1 MESAYNSKT
10 GESLFLVDDE
20 WVAPESTAT
29 NPKTGERAF
38 LVNNEWQIKPALPTF
53 VSAEEEAAA
62 SKPSFVNPIIAK
74 EAENIRRI
82 QQQRVPPKPVA
93 TPIAAVEQPPYKSR
107 QEALDDAVN
116 LLEENQNPERIKSS
130 FEQMGIPWTEI
141 ISHGKARNSKAFA
154 PQEIQPIQY
163 PEQNLPEGSV
173 SELPEITAPESI
185 VNMFKRG
192 NASFKDMSTSL
203 LLSAGAI
210 GADDAAMALRESARK
225 NRAAAPSVDIQEGMS
240 KIGNA
245 KTFGDAVEEMY
256 NHPVATFTMLAD
268 SAYTSIPA
276 IAPALALGRFVGPK
290 ARGVTAAI
298 GSGISE
304 YSSVLV
310 DVLQSKG
317 IDLLDAERVGR
328 ALQDPKILAEI
339 KENGAKRGLI
349 VGTFDGLTMG
359 IAGMFMRPAMK
370 LIAAGKLA
378 NQAAKRATV
387 AAWGKE
393 LAVQMVGG
401 GGGEFAAQKATGEN
415 KPAAVLLEALAEIPL
430 TPLEVRSSL
439 GEARQLEREAGNYDA
454 KRIMEEKGF
463 FPPKTKQPE
472 STLQTPTPPTTPAP
486 PIVKE
491 ATPEGTQPPEVSAPG
506 LLKEEDLPLE
516 TGTEEVAKQVE
527 VPASGIVPVSQ
538 ADEATPI
545 VVYHDP
551 IQNMEARVVQMSDG
565 RFSVTMKDLD
575 SGQFLPMAK
584 IFDNLDGANK
594 YAVDIAGPDAV
605 NATINK
611 VIVEPPA
618 APPVVPAP
626 PPTPPQASVEAEPPA
641 PVTPVVPAVSKPPE
655 ATPAAKEPTVT
666 EILNHPIQPKIVGRA
681 MDMSRD
687 QLQKVADAKDV
698 FGIPTSDA
706 LLAKE
711 ELDLRNKAAE
721 PKVQVGS
728 LVTLQKNGLNGP
740 INIAG
745 TVSRIMPNGELE
757 IRTQNGDIV
766 IRPASEVSV
775 ARDPVA
781 TPKADIGEPAPKPIK
796 EPVVK
801 ILGKNVRSTK
811 MTLKELNRYAN
822 GKNADGTPS
831 EASFIAQTELDR
843 RADIKAAKPISPR
856 ELARRE
862 RLRQQAR
869 ERLKIKD
876 KDSLIDAIVKLG
888 GISMKERQDIIGDTK
903 GNYKI
908 DMVGYLFARNGTG
921 LDDLATQLHD
931 LGYLSL
937 EEYEDLGGVRSLT
950 EKIQDD
956 WNKERSQHKHF
967 SFGSEEQR
975 FKQEQQER
983 DEIEQELIKA
993 QEQEGETS
1001 NKKDQQLALSLSD
1014 ALALMTPEEIDELD
1028 VLSQTLTDAAW
1039 EAEVI
1044 KRAQEKI
1051 RANQQQNEAG
1061 VPAGEEAPQEPRA
1074 EGLEL
1079 QAPTEEELRAEQEAR
1094 DASEAA
1100 AKKKADDEEA
1110 KRKEAGDREEI
1121 NRRSVAAAD
1130 DFNLTPTD
1138 EVTKEKQ
1145 AEIDKKKAEEQLAGQ
1160 RSIDDK
1166 PDDLSPAFSALTT
1179 LTNLFSP
1186 KNPATS
1192 TPAVGGST
1200 ETMAMPGVNASR
1212 IGSMFGAKLYGKP
1225 DNIAAVSIKE
1235 LLQNSFDAIK
1245 EALEKKQITQGSI
1258 QIRIDDKNRTI
1269 TVTDNGPGMPG
1280 SVMGKE
1286 FLELAGTVKGTSRP
1300 SGGLGVAKMLFVYEN
1315 EQLEVVSL
1323 RDGVVSRLETTG
1335 AELKAALAAN
1345 PVSLLEQL
1353 KPFLSPEQIEL
1364 MIPMIQES
1372 ARRLEAS
1379 GVAIPKITVYRNT
1392 DKFTV
1397 DAYANLFPS
1406 GSGTSVKVTVP
1417 KSYIDQS
1424 DGQTIEIPF
1433 DRWSLKSLVVLNKS
1447 PLFDN
1452 IEVSVTDS
1460 IGTNIFPIGKNF
1472 PIDKYTTFAN
1482 VKFNWGVARI
1492 YVTKDKTPTA
1502 WSNTHI
1508 LSNGLWQFD
1517 QDITI
1522 NPSGGGENIKREFYI
1537 DVVPN
1542 SNVKP
1547 EDPGYPFEL
1556 NRQNFAP
1563 AIKPDFSAIFK
1574 YISTIYKQ
1582 IDFKGEVKSFGTVQ
1596 YINDDGTLT
1605 APKELKPTAPPKDN
1619 ALTLISP
1626 GDTVEVRDGAIF
1638 INNRQVPELTQEQIK
1653 SANIDYAQ
1661 LTIPQNEIDPNKVM
1675 VHDNTT
1681 TKERGF
1687 LGQDTQKK
1695 SLSVLN
1701 ELVKKYPDLYSITPL
1716 TNNLNPAAGE
1726 YAVTTKLFVGQ
1737 IASDVIDGLPSA
1749 ILKALQS
1756 EKRFESVNKNL
1767 DEFLPP
1773 SRSLSDA
1780 ARAKFGVRYDKY
1792 LSTIGKVF
1800 YNLRRGLV
1808 DIDPTKY
1815 AGLDKE
1821 AIGVS
1826 IDKGYYGVSIKIP
1839 FSGMFINPSTTE
1851 LHDTPEQIAT
1861 SLLTVMI
1868 HELAHFKVRSH
1879 RSEDGGA
1886 GFASEMQRI
1895 LILLRTDKQGGGFLK
1910 VEEDL
1915 TNFIN
1920 ANLDI
1925 FNYLNKEFRGESYI
1939 PSGDVFKDASANK
1952 TTDEGRAVPSKG
1964 VGDAG
1969 GGRGIRESS
1978 GERANPAGQEPQ
1990 RAAIDTKTSGAEL
2003 EKQSGLDFNEEEKR
2017 TEAAVKADPVAAKA
2031 LHEADAIT
2039 GANKKLPPGR
2049 SPELA
2054 AAAEMVKSGV
2064 MPAAKFDKL
2073 VNRFQ
2078 PITIYTEPPLP
2089 ASNEQMFDALDA
2101 SKREKINPSITTGT
2115 LVGLRLDIPAWNR
2128 KKVSVIS
2135 IHTKGTKSG
2144 AGYSIGY
2151 TNAAKISSAT
2161 FGLGNQTKALTIAA
2175 GVGKDVFQ
2183 TIEGS
2188 WTPTSPDQVYTQ
2200 AKSALSDPA
2209 WTQIGIDPTRHSY
2222 AYDRRTTMPVVSA
2235 EEILMVGKMVLGKNV
2250 TYGKKEDFLFNIS
2263 SIPPVTAE
2271 ELESNREEDR
2281 KETISRYAG
2290 MRRRMQSALVR
2301 VGAGEVDLSLQQE
2314 VARLIGAS
2322 RNLKF
2327 FIDTSKPT
2335 IVSPEKFLA
2344 KALTEFD
2351 NGNISA
2357 EVLAVIQAIYE
2368 KQPELLQ
2375 GLQLS
2380 VKQQDKGGTAGQFF
2394 PLNRIV
2400 RLFKS
2405 TEGTQ
2410 DPKTIRHEIT
2420 HSLEQMMGPAQ
2431 QMAVYDA
2438 WLKDLQK
2445 AINKNTDEIHK
2456 KYFAAVLE
2464 FIKNPNRATLE
2475 KAKESMPGYDMYQ
2488 YINPSEY
2495 WAVNAERLL
2504 GSQLGSA
2511 WQRFKMFVRR
2521 LFEGLKSVFG
2531 FDNKYAIHKTF
2542 NQIMSGNK
2550 ERISKVMLVD
2560 LVTGSKGNYV
2570 TLNNRQDDIDLKLQY
2585 SRSDTPMIDQNP
2597 IRNGLVKGVKIAKEV
2612 FVESAKNPI
2621 RATAALGNAANR
2633 ASIYLRNKN
2642 VFFGTGLNIAEQSMY
2657 KGALRDSNNMAIA
2670 SVALDN
2676 ALRGGIISSEVIMRG
2691 GIQWNPNSLNFVAV
2705 NKPLGMAGVYKAEGA
2720 IKKRA
2725 GNQLGT
2731 DIVQGYL
2738 EAKRSLSI
2746 NNEFEKRTQ
2755 DLEDLKN
2762 MLINLRGQQS
2772 PNPQTIAALKDMIN
2786 EAKKDLTAITLV
2798 KSKVMMGD
2806 QQIQD
2811 YIAREAV
2818 YPELRDIMDN
2828 WNAVNQNMLKFW
2840 KDVGMISKGRYDV
2853 LSKIEDYVPWNRIM
2867 DDSEDINSP
2876 LQSTTR
2882 SMTNIGREK
2891 LFKKGV
2897 PTVVTK
2903 FVAQNGQRNFN
2914 IQPASMVNVSVNGND
2929 IPSSGF
2935 DVSPDGEVKFANPLS
2950 GGDRVVFT
2958 TNREIENMIDNM
2970 TRNVMRMTMNGLRQY
2985 AAVRIVSEF
2994 ATRDANN
3001 RIEVFPK
3008 ADRDKGRFDF
3018 IANGKRIVVEIE
3030 DPLIAEAIFGM
3041 ESLDLK
3047 MYKYLLGAANLTRR
3061 LITLSGAFQI
3071 QMVFQDAPTAALVSG
3086 VKNPAALFGGVFK
3099 GFLTALTGTEP
3110 VVDILKRAGIGGF
3123 HSPSRTPEAA
3133 VKQRLGIMNRD
3144 AYQMTMGL
3152 LDHLGDSSD
3161 MAQRVATYKRVL
3173 KETGDEAQALYQ
3185 AANVINFLHHGSSA
3199 QAQFMA
3205 KTVPFLGA
3213 YANSI
3218 DVLAQA
3224 AAGGGLKG
3232 RDRASAAKR
3241 FWLTGAALSAI
3252 TLLYCMMV
3260 GDDEEYMKL
3269 DDPSKLRSYM
3279 VPGTKFV
3286 LPMHSSAAFFFK
3298 AMPEMLYNKIINEG
3312 TNNEVDA
3319 RRLRRA
3325 LAEAARDALLGPTL
3339 VPSGAKPFVEIL
3351 LNHDFF
3357 TGKAVVPAG
3366 LAKVDSADQY
3376 VANTSELAKLLGNKV
3391 INPIEMDH
3399 IIRGMFGSAGAMAQW
3414 FSNVTFYG
3422 SENRPATTLKETPIL
3437 GRFVRPEVPRGREDL
3452 FYDLRDQVDSK
3463 YQTFTT
3469 KLGRLQGEEASKYLN
3484 ENIDL
3489 IKYHKYVSKMG
3500 DKLNEVNNAIK
3511 LYGTGK
3517 LPGITPQER
3526 RERIEQFQEIKN
3538 IALQNIYTMRKGA
3551 GM

>member
-1 MESAYNSKT
+1 MESAYNAKT
-10 GESLFLVDDE
+10 GKSLFLVDDE

-62 SKPSFVNPIIAK
+62 SKPSFVNPILAR
-74 EAENIRRI
+74 EAEGIRYA
-82 QQQRVPPKPVA
+82 QKQRSPTERSVTNLPPGVKAPEQVPESGILKQEFIDSVQAQFNAMEP
-93 TPIAAVEQPPYKSR
+93 EQR
-107 QEALDDAVN
+107 RLALDGMMKRPDLYGQAAQIVSDRYEK
-116 LLEENQNPERIKSS
+116 LDESPEAIKRVADLRVENQARRFTDQGLAPKYARKYAEVQAQQGRLTPEFQQATTDVVGEMAAKAAE
-130 FEQMGIPWTEI
+130 EQ
-141 ISHGKARNSKAFA
+141 SN
-154 PQEIQPIQY
+154 
-163 PEQNLPEGSV
+163 
-173 SELPEITAPESI
+173 
-185 VNMFKRG
+185 
-192 NASFKDMSTSL
+192 
-203 LLSAGAI
+203 
-210 GADDAAMALRESARK
+210 ALR
-225 NRAAAPSVDIQEGMS
+225 
-240 KIGNA
+240 
-245 KTFGDAVEEMY
+245 DAG
-256 NHPVATFTMLAD
+256 F
-268 SAYTSIPA
+268 
-276 IAPALALGRFVGPK
+276 
-290 ARGVTAAI
+290 
-298 GSGISE
+298 
-304 YSSVLV
+304 
-310 DVLQSKG
+310 
-317 IDLLDAERVGR
+317 AERVGAGAISQLESSELGLTRVLTDLFGDKQASVRFGDKYRVEKAKEKAIPKYESIAGGAAQFAMTSLAGQAPFMAMSMATGTPLPVLTQAAVTVFGKEYGEGRNSGLSPENSALR
-328 ALQDPKILAEI
+328 AVPMAAAEVFFERFGMTKALSGLKVFVEKNGVEKIPAYLARSLATEVPSEIATTIAQYGVDVLPGIGLNKNPSLMGLFKEIEDTIRQTVIQAGVTSGAVIAGSKAASRVSKILSAGY
-339 KENGAKRGLI
+339 KQDTSYQ
-349 VGTFDGLTMG
+349 GTSRNMLE
-359 IAGMFMRPAMK
+359 
-370 LIAAGKLA
+370 AAGFYP
-378 NQAAKRATV
+378 QEGR
-387 AAWGKE
+387 
-393 LAVQMVGG
+393 
-401 GGGEFAAQKATGEN
+401 
-415 KPAAVLLEALAEIPL
+415 P
-430 TPLEVRSSL
+430 
-439 GEARQLEREAGNYDA
+439 
-454 KRIMEEKGF
+454 
-463 FPPKTKQPE
+463 
-472 STLQTPTPPTTPAP
+472 PAP
-486 PIVKE
+486 PGSPPQTPPPAGPEGSAPQTTTPPAPLAPPAVE
-491 ATPEGTQPPEVSAPG
+491 ELPPEGTLTPAAPPAEISAPG
-506 LLKEEDLPLE
+506 LLTEEDLPPE
-516 TGTEEVAKQVE
+516 TRTEEVQDPNRTPALGLVE
-527 VPASGIVPVSQ
+527 TST
-538 ADEATPI
+538 ADQATPI
-545 VVYHDP
+545 TVYHDP
-551 IQNMEARVVQMSDG
+551 ITNMDSRVVQISDG
-565 RFSVTMKDLD
+565 RYSVTMKDLD
-575 SGQFLPMAK
+575 SGQFLPSAR
-584 IFDNLDGANK
+584 IFNNLEDANK
-594 YAVDIAGPDAV
+594 YAIDIAGPDAV

-611 VIVEPPA
+611 IIVEPPA

-626 PPTPPQASVEAEPPA
+626 PPAPPQASAEAEPPA
-641 PVTPVVPAVSKPPE
+641 PAANKPPE

-666 EILNHPIQPKIVGRA
+666 EILNYPIQPKIVGRA

-687 QLQKVADAKDV
+687 QLQKVADAKGAD
-698 FGIPTSDA
+698 GTPTSDA

-711 ELDLRNKAAE
+711 ELDFRDKGKPAE

-728 LVTLQKNGLNGP
+728 LVKLQKNGLNGP

-757 IRTQNGDIV
+757 IRAQNGDIV

-781 TPKADIGEPAPKPIK
+781 APKADIGEPAPKPIK

-801 ILGKNVRSTK
+801 ILGKNVRSGK

-876 KDSLIDAIVKLG
+876 TDSLIEAIVKLG

-908 DMVGYLFARNGTG
+908 DMVGYLFSRNGTG

-937 EEYEDLGGVRSLT
+937 EEYQDLGGVRSLT

-956 WNKERSQHKHF
+956 WSKDKSQHKYF
-967 SFGSEEQR
+967 SFGSEEER
-975 FKQEQQER
+975 FKREQEDR
-983 DEIEQELIKA
+983 DEIEQELIQA
-993 QEQEGETS
+993 QEEEGEVL
-1001 NKKDQQLALSLSD
+1001 NKKDQQSALSLSD
-1014 ALALMTPEEIDELD
+1014 ALALMNPEEAEELN
-1028 VLSQTLTDAAW
+1028 VLSETLTDAAW

-1051 RANQQQNEAG
+1051 RANKQQNEAG
-1061 VPAGEEAPQEPRA
+1061 VPVGEEAPQEPRA
-1074 EGLEL
+1074 EGFEL

-1145 AEIDKKKAEEQLAGQ
+1145 AELDKKKAEEQLAGQ
-1160 RSIDDK
+1160 KGLLEKEEEPAYTPQQRKDAEETADGIGGELSWQKGEYSLIRQYSILTGDPIYIPARGTQTAKVDVSSFTGK
-1166 PDDLSPAFSALTT
+1166 QIPDDIKQEMIEAKERLEKEA
-1179 LTNLFSP
+1179 
-1186 KNPATS
+1186 KKKHEDNPFIVFDKDVVTS
-1192 TPAVGGST
+1192 S
-1200 ETMAMPGVNASR
+1200 GVPE
-1212 IGSMFGAKLYGKP
+1212 K
-1225 DNIAAVSIKE
+1225 IAAIAAEWKA
-1235 LLQNSFDAIK
+1235 LL
-1245 EALEKKQITQGSI
+1245 
-1258 QIRIDDKNRTI
+1258 
-1269 TVTDNGPGMPG
+1269 
-1280 SVMGKE
+1280 
-1286 FLELAGTVKGTSRP
+1286 
-1300 SGGLGVAKMLFVYEN
+1300 
-1315 EQLEVVSL
+1315 
-1323 RDGVVSRLETTG
+1323 
-1335 AELKAALAAN
+1335 
-1345 PVSLLEQL
+1345 
-1353 KPFLSPEQIEL
+1353 
-1364 MIPMIQES
+1364 
-1372 ARRLEAS
+1372 
-1379 GVAIPKITVYRNT
+1379 KI
-1392 DKFTV
+1392 
-1397 DAYANLFPS
+1397 AP
-1406 GSGTSVKVTVP
+1406 
-1417 KSYIDQS
+1417 
-1424 DGQTIEIPF
+1424 
-1433 DRWSLKSLVVLNKS
+1433 
-1447 PLFDN
+1447 
-1452 IEVSVTDS
+1452 
-1460 IGTNIFPIGKNF
+1460 
-1472 PIDKYTTFAN
+1472 N
-1482 VKFNWGVARI
+1482 V
-1492 YVTKDKTPTA
+1492 
-1502 WSNTHI
+1502 
-1508 LSNGLWQFD
+1508 
-1517 QDITI
+1517 
-1522 NPSGGGENIKREFYI
+1522 
-1537 DVVPN
+1537 
-1542 SNVKP
+1542 
-1547 EDPGYPFEL
+1547 
-1556 NRQNFAP
+1556 
-1563 AIKPDFSAIFK
+1563 
-1574 YISTIYKQ
+1574 YISTIEDAKANRNKFTGPHRR
-1582 IDFKGEVKSFGTVQ
+1582 IGS
-1596 YINDDGTLT
+1596 GTLNSS
-1605 APKELKPTAPPKDN
+1605 ELGSMR
-1619 ALTLISP
+1619 LMS
-1626 GDTVEVRDGAIF
+1626 DGSYYILF
-1638 INNRQVPELTQEQIK
+1638 TK
-1653 SANIDYAQ
+1653 S
-1661 LTIPQNEIDPNKVM
+1661 TS
-1675 VHDNTT
+1675 T
-1681 TKERGF
+1681 TKMLEVLAHE
-1687 LGQDTQKK
+1687 LGHLHQKTMYDTA
-1695 SLSVLN
+1695 
-1701 ELVKKYPDLYSITPL
+1701 TP
-1716 TNNLNPAAGE
+1716 E
-1726 YAVTTKLFVGQ
+1726 EK
-1737 IASDVIDGLPSA
+1737 
-1749 ILKALQS
+1749 KALRDAH
-1756 EKRFESVNKNL
+1756 EKFILSQKGKKQKDFVHAFRA
-1767 DEFLPP
+1767 
-1773 SRSLSDA
+1773 RSA
-1780 ARAKFGVRYDKY
+1780 ARA
-1792 LSTIGKVF
+1792 
-1800 YNLRRGLV
+1800 
-1808 DIDPTKY
+1808 
-1815 AGLDKE
+1815 
-1821 AIGVS
+1821 
-1826 IDKGYYGVSIKIP
+1826 
-1839 FSGMFINPSTTE
+1839 
-1851 LHDTPEQIAT
+1851 
-1861 SLLTVMI
+1861 
-1868 HELAHFKVRSH
+1868 
-1879 RSEDGGA
+1879 
-1886 GFASEMQRI
+1886 
-1895 LILLRTDKQGGGFLK
+1895 
-1910 VEEDL
+1910 
-1915 TNFIN
+1915 
-1920 ANLDI
+1920 
-1925 FNYLNKEFRGESYI
+1925 
-1939 PSGDVFKDASANK
+1939 
-1952 TTDEGRAVPSKG
+1952 
-1964 VGDAG
+1964 
-1969 GGRGIRESS
+1969 
-1978 GERANPAGQEPQ
+1978 
-1990 RAAIDTKTSGAEL
+1990 TKTSGEMLDDSSLRGYWGSFDEWYADQTSRWAMTAKEPQNIV
-2003 EKQSGLDFNEEEKR
+2003 EKYFKKLGIALRRFFQTLKGQGYLPNETFAQYMQNAINRPADIGPQEGDESSAMQSGFDFNAEEKR

-2054 AAAEMVKSGV
+2054 AAAEMVKSGA
-2064 MPAAKFDKL
+2064 MPAAKFDEL

-2078 PITIYTEPPLP
+2078 PITIYTEPPIP
-2089 ASNEQMFDALDA
+2089 ASNEQMSDALDA
-2101 SKREKINPSITTGT
+2101 SKRGKINPSITTGT

-2263 SIPPVTAE
+2263 SIPPVTAK
-2271 ELESNREEDR
+2271 ELESNRVEDR

-2290 MRRRMQSALVR
+2290 MRRRMQSAL
-2301 VGAGEVDLSLQQE
+2301 GKLAEGETDLSLQRE
-2314 VARLIGAS
+2314 VAYLIRSS
-2322 RNLKF
+2322 RTLKF
-2327 FIDTSKPT
+2327 SIDITRPT
-2335 IVSPEKFLA
+2335 IVSPESFLA

-2357 EVLAVIQAIYE
+2357 EILAVVQDAYA

-2375 GLQLS
+2375 GLRFS
-2380 VKQQDKGGTAGQFF
+2380 VKQQDKSGVAGQFLSL
-2394 PLNRIV
+2394 PRII

-2410 DPKTIRHEIT
+2410 DPKSTRHELA
-2420 HSLEQMMGPAQ
+2420 HSLEQMMGAAQ
-2431 QMAVYDA
+2431 QKVIYDA
-2438 WLKDLQK
+2438 WLADLQK
-2445 AINKNTDEIHK
+2445 AINENTDEIHK

-2464 FIKNPNRATLE
+2464 FIKNPNQTTFK
-2475 KAKESMPGYDMYQ
+2475 KAEEALPSYEMYQ

-2495 WAVNAERLL
+2495 WAVNAESLL

-2511 WQRFKMFVRR
+2511 WQRFKMFARR

-2531 FDNKYAIHKTF
+2531 FDNKYAVHKTF

-2550 ERISKVMLVD
+2550 ERISHRMLVN

-2570 TLNNRQDDIDLKLQY
+2570 TLNNRQDDIDLKVKHN
-2585 SRSDTPMIDQNP
+2585 RADTPMIDQNP
-2597 IRNGLVKGVKIAKEV
+2597 IVNGLVKGVKIAKEV
-2612 FVESAKNPI
+2612 FVESARNPV
-2621 RATAALGNAANR
+2621 RATAALGNQAQRAA
-2633 ASIYLRNKN
+2633 IYLRNKN

-2657 KGALRDSNNMAIA
+2657 SGSLRDSNNMAIA

-2691 GIQWNPNSLNFVAV
+2691 GIEWDPRSLNFVAV
-2705 NKPLGMAGVYKAEGA
+2705 QKPLGMAGVYKAEGA
-2720 IKKRA
+2720 IKKRV
-2725 GNQLGT
+2725 GDQLGT
-2731 DIVQGYL
+2731 DIVQAYL

-2786 EAKKDLTAITLV
+2786 EAKKDLTSITLV
-2798 KSKVMMGD
+2798 KTKVMMGD

-2818 YPELRDIMDN
+2818 YPELREIMDN
-2828 WNAVNQNMLKFW
+2828 WGAVNQNMLKFW
-2840 KDVGMISKGRYDV
+2840 KDVGMISQGRYDV
-2853 LSKIEDYVPWNRIM
+2853 LSNIEDYVPWNRIM

-2903 FVAQNGQRNFN
+2903 FVAQNGQRNFK

-2929 IPSSGF
+2929 IPGSAF
-2935 DVSPDGEVKFANPLS
+2935 TVKPDGEVNLVTPLS
-2950 GGDRVVFT
+2950 AGDSVVFT

-2994 ATRDANN
+2994 ATRDAKN
-3001 RIEVFPK
+3001 RLEVFPK

-3018 IANGKRIVVEIE
+3018 IANGRRIVVEIE
-3030 DPLIAEAIFGM
+3030 DPLIAESIFGM

-3099 GFLTALTGTEP
+3099 GFVTALTGTEP

-3144 AYQMTMGL
+3144 VYQTTMGL

-3185 AANVINFLHHGSSA
+3185 AANVINFLHHGSSSV
-3199 QAQFMA
+3199 AQFMA

-3232 RDRASAAKR
+3232 RDRAAAAKR
-3241 FWLTGAALSAI
+3241 FWLTGAALSVT

-3260 GDDEEYMKL
+3260 GDDEEYAKL
-3269 DDPSKLRSYM
+3269 DDQTKLRNYII
-3279 VPGTKFV
+3279 PGTKLV
-3286 LPMHSSAAFFFK
+3286 LPMKSSAAFFFK

-3325 LAEAARDALLGPTL
+3325 LGEAARDALLGPTL
-3339 VPSGAKPFVEIL
+3339 VPSGAKPFVEIV
-3351 LNHDFF
+3351 LNRDFF
-3357 TGKAVVPAG
+3357 TGRAVVPAG
-3366 LAKVDSADQY
+3366 LEKVDSADQY

-3391 INPIEMDH
+3391 INPIQMDH

-3414 FSNVTFYG
+3414 FSNLTFYG
-3422 SENRPATTLKETPIL
+3422 SENRPATTLKESPIL

-3452 FYDLRDQVDSK
+3452 FYDLREEVDSK

-3469 KLGRLQGEEASKYLN
+3469 KLERLQGEEANKYLN

-3489 IKYHKYVSKMG
+3489 IKYHKYVSKMS
-3500 DKLNEVNNAIK
+3500 DKLNKVNNAIK
-3511 LYGTGK
+3511 LYGTGR
-3517 LPGITPQER
+3517 LPDITPQER

>member
-74 EAENIRRI
+74 EAKNIRRI

-245 KTFGDAVEEMY
+245 KTFGAAVEEMY

-276 IAPALALGRFVGPK
+276 IAPALALRRFGPK

-618 APPVVPAP
+618 IPPVAPAP
-626 PPTPPQASVEAEPPA
+626 PPAPPQASVEAEPPA

-687 QLQKVADAKDV
+687 QLQKVADAKSVD
-698 FGIPTSDA
+698 GTPTSDA

-745 TVSRIMPNGELE
+745 TVSRIMLNGELE

-869 ERLKIKD
+869 DRLKIKD
-876 KDSLIDAIVKLG
+876 TDSLIEAIVKLG
-888 GISMKERQDIIGDTK
+888 GISMKKRQDIIGDTK

-908 DMVGYLFARNGTG
+908 DMVGYLFSRNGTG

-956 WNKERSQHKHF
+956 WNKERSQHEHF
-967 SFGSEEQR
+967 SFGSEEER
-975 FKQEQQER
+975 FKREQEER
-983 DEIEQELIKA
+983 DEIEQQLIKA

-1014 ALALMTPEEIDELD
+1014 ALALMTPKELDELD

-1094 DASEAA
+1094 DASEAE

-1110 KRKEAGDREEI
+1110 KRKEAEDREETK
-1121 NRRSVAAAD
+1121 RRSVAAAD
-1130 DFNLTPTD
+1130 EFKLTQTD
-1138 EVTKEKQ
+1138 KVTKEKQ
-1145 AEIDKKKAEEQLAGQ
+1145 AELDKKKAEEQLAGQ
-1160 RSIDDK
+1160 KDLLEKEEEPAYTPQQRKDAEEAADGIGGEISWQKGEYSLIRQYARLTGDPIYIPARGIQTAKVDVSIFAGK
-1166 PDDLSPAFSALTT
+1166 QIPDDIKKEMIEAVERLEKEAQKKHEETPFIV
-1179 LTNLFSP
+1179 FD
-1186 KNPATS
+1186 KDVVTS
-1192 TPAVGGST
+1192 S
-1200 ETMAMPGVNASR
+1200 GVPE
-1212 IGSMFGAKLYGKP
+1212 K
-1225 DNIAAVSIKE
+1225 IAAVVAEWKA
-1235 LLQNSFDAIK
+1235 LL
-1245 EALEKKQITQGSI
+1245 
-1258 QIRIDDKNRTI
+1258 
-1269 TVTDNGPGMPG
+1269 
-1280 SVMGKE
+1280 
-1286 FLELAGTVKGTSRP
+1286 
-1300 SGGLGVAKMLFVYEN
+1300 
-1315 EQLEVVSL
+1315 
-1323 RDGVVSRLETTG
+1323 
-1335 AELKAALAAN
+1335 
-1345 PVSLLEQL
+1345 
-1353 KPFLSPEQIEL
+1353 
-1364 MIPMIQES
+1364 
-1372 ARRLEAS
+1372 
-1379 GVAIPKITVYRNT
+1379 KIT
-1392 DKFTV
+1392 
-1397 DAYANLFPS
+1397 AN
-1406 GSGTSVKVTVP
+1406 
-1417 KSYIDQS
+1417 I
-1424 DGQTIEIPF
+1424 
-1433 DRWSLKSLVVLNKS
+1433 
-1447 PLFDN
+1447 
-1452 IEVSVTDS
+1452 
-1460 IGTNIFPIGKNF
+1460 
-1472 PIDKYTTFAN
+1472 
-1482 VKFNWGVARI
+1482 
-1492 YVTKDKTPTA
+1492 
-1502 WSNTHI
+1502 
-1508 LSNGLWQFD
+1508 
-1517 QDITI
+1517 
-1522 NPSGGGENIKREFYI
+1522 
-1537 DVVPN
+1537 
-1542 SNVKP
+1542 
-1547 EDPGYPFEL
+1547 
-1556 NRQNFAP
+1556 
-1563 AIKPDFSAIFK
+1563 
-1574 YISTIYKQ
+1574 YISTIEDAKANRNKFTGPHRR
-1582 IDFKGEVKSFGTVQ
+1582 IGS
-1596 YINDDGTLT
+1596 GTLNSS
-1605 APKELKPTAPPKDN
+1605 ELGSTRRMA
-1619 ALTLISP
+1619 
-1626 GDTVEVRDGAIF
+1626 DGSYYILF
-1638 INNRQVPELTQEQIK
+1638 TK
-1653 SANIDYAQ
+1653 S
-1661 LTIPQNEIDPNKVM
+1661 TS
-1675 VHDNTT
+1675 T
-1681 TKERGF
+1681 TKMLEVIAHE
-1687 LGQDTQKK
+1687 LGHRHQD
-1695 SLSVLN
+1695 VAFEN
-1701 ELVKKYPDLYSITPL
+1701 ATP
-1716 TNNLNPAAGE
+1716 E
-1726 YAVTTKLFVGQ
+1726 EQ
-1737 IASDVIDGLPSA
+1737 
-1749 ILKALQS
+1749 KALRDAH
-1756 EKRFESVNKNL
+1756 EKFILSHKGKKQKDFIHAFRA
-1767 DEFLPP
+1767 
-1773 SRSLSDA
+1773 RSA
-1780 ARAKFGVRYDKY
+1780 ARA
-1792 LSTIGKVF
+1792 
-1800 YNLRRGLV
+1800 
-1808 DIDPTKY
+1808 
-1815 AGLDKE
+1815 
-1821 AIGVS
+1821 
-1826 IDKGYYGVSIKIP
+1826 
-1839 FSGMFINPSTTE
+1839 
-1851 LHDTPEQIAT
+1851 
-1861 SLLTVMI
+1861 
-1868 HELAHFKVRSH
+1868 
-1879 RSEDGGA
+1879 
-1886 GFASEMQRI
+1886 
-1895 LILLRTDKQGGGFLK
+1895 
-1910 VEEDL
+1910 
-1915 TNFIN
+1915 
-1920 ANLDI
+1920 
-1925 FNYLNKEFRGESYI
+1925 
-1939 PSGDVFKDASANK
+1939 
-1952 TTDEGRAVPSKG
+1952 
-1964 VGDAG
+1964 
-1969 GGRGIRESS
+1969 
-1978 GERANPAGQEPQ
+1978 
-1990 RAAIDTKTSGAEL
+1990 TKTSGEMLDDSSFRGYWGSFDEWYADQTSRWAMSAKEPQNIV
-2003 EKQSGLDFNEEEKR
+2003 EKYFKKLGIALRKFFQTIKGQGYLPSETFAQYMQNMLNRPADINPPAGDKSSAMQSGINLIGDKRLSEQPPDVRDALAAGFRGKDDTAILWQDMFLNLVEEDVTGQELFDVMSNYDPQENRPIELSMAIGALYSIGLDGITHDDGSNTSFAQSNDESSAMQSGFDFNEEEKR
-2017 TEAAVKADPVAAKA
+2017 TEAAVKADPVAAKV
-2031 LHEADAIT
+2031 LHEADAVT

-2054 AAAEMVKSGV
+2054 AAAEMVKSGA
-2064 MPAAKFDKL
+2064 MPAAKFDEL

-2078 PITIYTEPPLP
+2078 PITIYTEPPIP
-2089 ASNEQMFDALDA
+2089 ASNEQMSDALDA

-2151 TNAAKISSAT
+2151 TNAAKISNAT

-2314 VARLIGAS
+2314 VVRLIGAS

-2357 EVLAVIQAIYE
+2357 EVLAVIQAAYE

-2375 GLQLS
+2375 GLRLS

-2475 KAKESMPGYDMYQ
+2475 KAQESMPGYDMYQ

-2550 ERISKVMLVD
+2550 ERISKGMLVD
-2560 LVTGSKGNYV
+2560 LVTGSNADYI
-2570 TLNNRQDDIDLKLQY
+2570 TLNNIQDDIDLKLQY

-2621 RATAALGNAANR
+2621 RAAATLGNEANR
-2633 ASIYLRNKN
+2633 ASIYSRNKN
-2642 VFFGTGLNIAEQSMY
+2642 VFFGTGLNLAEQSMY

-2725 GNQLGT
+2725 GDQLGT

-2772 PNPQTIAALKDMIN
+2772 PNPKTIAALKDMIN

-2914 IQPASMVNVSVNGND
+2914 IQPASMVNVSVNGTD

-2970 TRNVMRMTMNGLRQY
+2970 TRNVMRMTMNGLRHY

-3030 DPLIAEAIFGM
+3030 DPLIAESIFGM

-3241 FWLTGAALSAI
+3241 FWITGAALSAT

-3269 DDPSKLRSYM
+3269 DDPSKLRSYI

-3298 AMPEMLYNKIINEG
+3298 AVPEMLYNKIINEG

-3339 VPSGAKPFVEIL
+3339 VPSGAKPLVEIL

-3422 SENRPATTLKETPIL
+3422 SENRPATTLKEAPIL